1 LIETAIYLSIG
12 ALSAA
17 LAFLLAIPA
26 VSRRAHRLAQ
36 RRAALAAPLSAT
48 EARADRDA
56 LRAKHALDVALIER
70 RAASAQT
77 QWAEA
82 QIELG
87 RRAAELV
94 ARDSEIDDKRAEI
107 AQRAEERAR
116 LSAELRD
123 RDAEISAREV
133 ALFDLSGQ
141 RDAAERRQAE
151 TLERMK
157 ERQKRFD
164 AVQADMEGRIAAL
177 SRELSEER
185 RDSEAAL
192 ATSQARVAELRRRLE
207 ECEAAIERM
216 KDDSSPFE
224 SPAVEPLPRAHVLGD
239 PPPPPEATR
248 EQELSLRL
256 RELMSAGGEAEAA
269 LRAARLERDAL
280 AGEAAELRER
290 LAASEA
296 QAGAL
301 KEADGLLRQAI
312 ARLGREMVA
321 GQISRAAPPE
331 REPASTL

>member
-1 LIETAIYLSIG
+1 LIETAIYVLIG

-17 LAFLLAIPA
+17 LVFLLAIPA

-56 LRAKHALDVALIER
+56 LRARHAIDVALIER
-70 RAASAQT
+70 RAAAAQT
-77 QWAEA
+77 QWAQA

-87 RRAAELV
+87 RQAAALV
-94 ARDSEIDDKRAEI
+94 ARDAALADSREELARRASE
-107 AQRAEERAR
+107 QAR
-116 LSAELRD
+116 LSEQLRD

-141 RDAAERRQAE
+141 RDAAERQQAE

-157 ERQKRFD
+157 ERQHRFD
-164 AVQADMEGRIAAL
+164 VVQADMESRIAAL

-192 ATSQARVAELRRRLE
+192 AAAQARVAELRRRLE
-207 ECEAAIERM
+207 ESEAAIERM
-216 KDDSSPFE
+216 KDDGSPFDA
-224 SPAVEPLPRAHVLGD
+224 PAVERLPRAHALGD
-239 PPPPPEATR
+239 PPSPLDATR
-248 EQELSLRL
+248 EQELSLRVQ
-256 RELMSAGGEAEAA
+256 ELMTAGGEAQAA

-280 AGEAAELRER
+280 VREAAELRDR
-290 LAASEA
+290 LLASET

-321 GQISRAAPPE
+321 GQSSRAAPPE